1 MKIEWYFQN
10 VILIKTPSS
19 IPSPALPKSP
29 LILPIALRWR
39 PELLTCLKFHMIIP
53 LQASL
58 SSQTI
63 ISLDF
68 CPQLQQSQILRQQLR
83 YDLCQCCLNISAS
96 SEPNFHCL
104 VNLHSSFVTYLQ
116 SQIQGSPF

>member
-1 MKIEWYFQN
+1 MVFSKCYPDQDTLQHPF
-10 VILIKTPSS
+10 SS
-19 IPSPALPKSP
+19 PPQIPSNSSHCSEMETRTLNM
-29 LILPIALRWR
+29 
-39 PELLTCLKFHMIIP
+39 LKVPHDHTF
-53 LQASL
+53 AGL
-58 SSQTI
+58 SVPSQTI

-68 CPQLQQSQILRQQLR
+68 CPQLQQSEILRQQLR